1 MTLESKYERLQARLR
16 ELKRVAVA
24 FSGGVDSTFLL
35 ACALDALGHEQ
46 VLAVTVDAPFVPR
59 TELAD
64 SLELAARLGARQDL
78 IDGSDL
84 LDETFRRND
93 PQRCYHCKLAL
104 FSRLKGIA
112 AASGMAVLI
121 DGSNADDPK
130 DYRPGMAALAELG
143 ILSPLL
149 EAGLTKADVRT
160 LSRRRDLPTWD
171 KPTLACLAS
180 RFPYGTPI
188 TAEGLARVETCETAL
203 HRLGFAQCRVRSHG
217 DIARLEV
224 PPGEA
229 DRLVTAPLRD
239 EMVSVCKEAG
249 FVYVALDLEG
259 YRSGSLNEAIEPRGG
274 KSGDPMHGGGI

>member
-121 DGSNADDPK
+121 DG
-130 DYRPGMAALAELG
+130 
-143 ILSPLL
+143 
-149 EAGLTKADVRT
+149 
-160 LSRRRDLPTWD
+160 
-171 KPTLACLAS
+171 
-180 RFPYGTPI
+180 TPI